1 MEQLDSSKLFLGL
14 FPVTA
19 SNLEIATEI
28 SKFDLH
34 PAQTGSGRRKA
45 SPQHKGG
52 LKCLSG
58 ELRTA
63 TCSPSRL
70 VGQVR
75 ALMKQAPE
83 SLQSSMD
90 LVVIGK

>member
-1 MEQLDSSKLFLGL
+1 MEQLDTSKLFRGD
-14 FPVTA
+14 FPVKA
-19 SNLEIATEI
+19 SNLEIAIEV
-28 SKFDLH
+28 SKFSLH
-34 PAQTGSGRRKA
+34 PAPTGSSRRKA

-63 TCSPSRL
+63 TCTSSRL
-70 VGQVR
+70 LGQSQGINE
-75 ALMKQAPE
+75 AAPE
-83 SLQSSMD
+83 SLRSSMD